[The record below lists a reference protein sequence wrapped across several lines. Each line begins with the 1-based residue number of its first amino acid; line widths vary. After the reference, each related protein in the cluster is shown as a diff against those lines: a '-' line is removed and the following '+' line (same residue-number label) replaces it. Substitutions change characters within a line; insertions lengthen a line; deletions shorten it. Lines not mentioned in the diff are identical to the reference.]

1 MTLANKITLL
11 RILLTPFLIL
21 CTLEAANAE
30 WFRYLAGSLLFL
42 VGIGDVIDGYVAKK
56 RNEVTKLGQFLDPVA
71 DKFVVISLCIVLSSR
86 FWPGPH
92 LPYWLA
98 ALILCRELF
107 IIVGFVS
114 LSLTNVHAS
123 PWPCLLG
130 RINNNAQQ
138 VMYGVVIFGNVM
150 PDFVLTFFWWGTG
163 FFSLISALAYMW
175 LGVRILS
182 ERQGYKTGIDR
193 SAQEVT

>member
-42 VGIGDVIDGYVAKK
+42 VGIGDAVDGYVAKK

-107 IIVGFVS
+107 VIVG
-114 LSLTNVHAS
+114 L
-123 PWPCLLG
+123 
-130 RINNNAQQ
+130 
-138 VMYGVVIFGNVM
+138 MYMGKSSKMLEKWRKEHRGLM
-150 PDFVLTFFWWGTG
+150 R
-163 FFSLISALAYMW
+163 
-175 LGVRILS
+175 LGVGLFLLALG
-182 ERQGYKTGIDR
+182 GYMVWSII
-193 SAQEVT
+193 